1 MPPLSGFSDNPL
13 RTHAAL
19 VTATLA
25 LLRPLHPYFSAS
37 HSRIRLPVATGAHFD
52 ETAAQLEGFARPLW
66 AVGAL
71 LTLLANST
79 TTSSHTPAAA
89 EIEAT
94 IQPWLEGLRT
104 GPNPADP
111 ASYWGAIE
119 PTDQR
124 MVEAE
129 IISYALLAAP
139 ERVYDPL
146 PEADKAHL
154 ADWLRGMHGK
164 DMPRNNWRFFRVFAD
179 LALITV

>member
-1 MPPLSGFSDNPL
+1 MPPHSGISDTPH
-13 RTHAAL
+13 RPHADL

-104 GPNPADP
+104 GSFLVDP
-111 ASYWGAIE
+111 ASYWAPSSRRTSGWSRSRSSRTRCWRRRSASTTPCQR
-119 PTDQR
+119 PTR
-124 MVEAE
+124 
-129 IISYALLAAP
+129 
-139 ERVYDPL
+139 R
-146 PEADKAHL
+146 
-154 ADWLRGMHGK
+154 
-164 DMPRNNWRFFRVFAD
+164 
-179 LALITV
+179 T